1 MGLEGKK
8 LLVVDDSSTMRA
20 IIKNQLKGM
29 GFTNVI
35 LAEDGAECL
44 KVANESNFDLIISD
58 WNMPKMTGLEFL
70 KAVRAD
76 GKLKETAFMLLTSV
90 DDKDSITE
98 ALQAGGHQY
107 IIKPFTANQLQDKIN
122 LIKF

>member
-35 LAEDGAECL
+35 LADDGAAGF
-44 KVANESNFDLIISD
+44 KIANESDIDLIISD

-76 GKLKETAFMLLTSV
+76 GKLNETAFMLLTSV
-90 DDKDSITE
+90 DDKNSISE
-98 ALQAGGHQY
+98 ALQAGVNQY
-107 IIKPFTANQLQDKIN
+107 IIKPFTFNQLQDKIN
-122 LIKF
+122 LLKF

>member
-1 MGLEGKK
+1 
-8 LLVVDDSSTMRA
+8 
-20 IIKNQLKGM
+20 M

-35 LAEDGAECL
+35 LADDGAAGF
-44 KVANESNFDLIISD
+44 KIANESDIDLIISD

-90 DDKDSITE
+90 DDKNSISE
-98 ALQAGGHQY
+98 ALQAGVNQY
-107 IIKPFTANQLQDKIN
+107 IIKPFTFNQLQDKIN
-122 LIKF
+122 LLKF

>member
-8 LLVVDDSSTMRA
+8 ILVVDDSSTMRA
-20 IIKNQLKGM
+20 IISKQLKDM
-29 GFTNVI
+29 GFTKI
-35 LAEDGAECL
+35 IRADDGAAGF
-44 KVANESNFDLIISD
+44 KIAKESDIDLIISD

-90 DDKDSITE
+90 DDKNSISE
-98 ALQAGGHQY
+98 ALQAGVNQY
-107 IIKPFTANQLQDKIN
+107 IIKPFTFNQLQDKIN
-122 LIKF
+122 LLKF

>member
-35 LAEDGAECL
+35 LAEDGAKGL

-90 DDKDSITE
+90 DDKNSVSE
-98 ALQAGGHQY
+98 ALQAGVNQY
-107 IIKPFTANQLQDKIN
+107 IIKPFTFNQLQDKIN

>member
-35 LAEDGAECL
+35 LAEDGAKGL

-90 DDKDSITE
+90 DDKNSISE
-98 ALQAGGHQY
+98 ALQAGVNQY

>member
-1 MGLEGKK
+1 
-8 LLVVDDSSTMRA
+8 
-20 IIKNQLKGM
+20 
-29 GFTNVI
+29 
-35 LAEDGAECL
+35 
-44 KVANESNFDLIISD
+44 
-58 WNMPKMTGLEFL
+58 MTGLEFL

-98 ALQAGGHQY
+98 ALQAGVNQY

>member
-35 LAEDGAECL
+35 LAEDGAQGL

-98 ALQAGGHQY
+98 ALQAGVNQY

>member
-29 GFTNVI
+29 GITDVI
-35 LAEDGAECL
+35 LAEDGAKGL

-98 ALQAGGHQY
+98 ALQAGVNQY

>member
-8 LLVVDDSSTMRA
+8 ILVVDDSSTIRA
-20 IIKNQLKGM
+20 ILKKQLKDM

-35 LAEDGAECL
+35 LADDGAAGF
-44 KVANESNFDLIISD
+44 KIANESDIDLIISD

-90 DDKDSITE
+90 DDKNSISE
-98 ALQAGGHQY
+98 ALQAGVNQY
-107 IIKPFTANQLQDKIN
+107 IIKPFTFNQLQDKIN
-122 LIKF
+122 LLKF

>member
-35 LAEDGAECL
+35 LAEDGAAGL
-44 KVANESNFDLIISD
+44 KFANESDFDLIISD

-76 GKLKETAFMLLTSV
+76 GKLKETPFMLLTSV
-90 DDKDSITE
+90 DDKNSVSE
-98 ALQAGGHQY
+98 ALQAGVNQY

>member
-8 LLVVDDSSTMRA
+8 ILVVDDSSTMRA
-20 IIKNQLKGM
+20 IIKKQLKEM
-29 GFTNVI
+29 GFTKIIV
-35 LAEDGAECL
+35 ADDGAAGF
-44 KVANESNFDLIISD
+44 KIANESDFDLIISD

-90 DDKDSITE
+90 DDKNSISE
-98 ALQAGGHQY
+98 ALQAGVNQY
-107 IIKPFTANQLQDKIN
+107 IIKPFTFNQLQDKIN
-122 LIKF
+122 LLKF

>member
-20 IIKNQLKGM
+20 IIKKQLKDM

-35 LAEDGAECL
+35 LAEDGAAGL
-44 KVANESNFDLIISD
+44 KFANESDFDLIISD

-90 DDKDSITE
+90 DDKDSISE
-98 ALQAGGHQY
+98 ALQAGVNQY

>member
-20 IIKNQLKGM
+20 IIKKQLKDI

-35 LAEDGAECL
+35 LAEDGAQGL
-44 KVANESNFDLIISD
+44 KFANEKNFDLIISD

-98 ALQAGGHQY
+98 ALKAGVNQY

>member
-35 LAEDGAECL
+35 LAEDGAKGL

-98 ALQAGGHQY
+98 ALQAGVNQY

>member
-8 LLVVDDSSTMRA
+8 ILVVDDSSTIRA
-20 IIKNQLKGM
+20 IIKKQLKDM

-35 LAEDGAECL
+35 LADDGAAGF
-44 KVANESNFDLIISD
+44 KIANESDIDLIISD

-76 GKLKETAFMLLTSV
+76 EKLKETAFMLLTSV
-90 DDKDSITE
+90 DDKDSISE
-98 ALQAGGHQY
+98 ALKAGVNQY

>member
-35 LAEDGAECL
+35 LAEDGAMGL
-44 KVANESNFDLIISD
+44 KFANKSDFDLIISD

-70 KAVRAD
+70 KAVLAD

-90 DDKDSITE
+90 DDKNSISE
-98 ALQAGGHQY
+98 ALQAGVNQY